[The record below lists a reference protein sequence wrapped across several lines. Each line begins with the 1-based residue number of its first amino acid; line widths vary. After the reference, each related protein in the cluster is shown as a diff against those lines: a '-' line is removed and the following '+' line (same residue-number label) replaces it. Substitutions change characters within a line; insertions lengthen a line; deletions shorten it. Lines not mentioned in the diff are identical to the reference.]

1 MTLALRSPSIPDSPL
16 ARWDARWKLA
26 SVLAAVAGIA
36 ALRHPAP
43 AGLAL
48 VITLILL
55 VVSRLPG
62 RWARSRLAAFALASL
77 PFLIVLPFTLDAA
90 GPGWDVGPVRVSER
104 GLLSG
109 LAVAFRCVAIGAISL
124 VLVGTAPLHHTI
136 AAAHRLRVP
145 GLLVLLT
152 LLAYRYAFL
161 LGDELRRLRLALR
174 TRGFRPTADR
184 HGYRTLGHVTGAIL
198 VRGADRAERV
208 ADAMRCR
215 GFDGRFH
222 TLTAFRTTPADVGAF
237 LVAVVGTTGLVVW
250 DQLLRA

>member
-1 MTLALRSPSIPDSPL
+1 VAL
-16 ARWDARWKLA
+16 
-26 SVLAAVAGIA
+26 VA
-36 ALRHPAP
+36 ALV
-43 AGLAL
+43 L
-48 VITLILL
+48 LL
-55 VVSRLPG
+55 VSRVPG
-62 RWARSRLAAFALASL
+62 KWARGRLVAFAIASL
-77 PFLIVLPFTLDAA
+77 PFLVVLPLTLDRS

-109 LAVAFRCVAIGAISL
+109 LAVTFRCLAIGAVSL

-145 GLLVLLT
+145 GLVLLT

-161 LGDELRRLRLALR
+161 LGDELRRLRVALR

-198 VRGADRAERV
+198 VRGSDRAERV

-215 GFDGRFH
+215 GFNGQFH
-222 TLTAFRTTPADVGAF
+222 TLTAFQTTPADVLAF
-237 LVAVVGTTGLVVW
+237 LGVVFVTAGLVAW
-250 DQLLRA
+250 DYLSRASLASGGPVINLSPGFRLL

>member
-1 MTLALRSPSIPDSPL
+1 
-16 ARWDARWKLA
+16 
-26 SVLAAVAGIA
+26 
-36 ALRHPAP
+36 
-43 AGLAL
+43 
-48 VITLILL
+48 
-55 VVSRLPG
+55 
-62 RWARSRLAAFALASL
+62 
-77 PFLIVLPFTLDAA
+77 
-90 GPGWDVGPVRVSER
+90 
-104 GLLSG
+104 
-109 LAVAFRCVAIGAISL
+109 
-124 VLVGTAPLHHTI
+124 
-136 AAAHRLRVP
+136 
-145 GLLVLLT
+145 LLT